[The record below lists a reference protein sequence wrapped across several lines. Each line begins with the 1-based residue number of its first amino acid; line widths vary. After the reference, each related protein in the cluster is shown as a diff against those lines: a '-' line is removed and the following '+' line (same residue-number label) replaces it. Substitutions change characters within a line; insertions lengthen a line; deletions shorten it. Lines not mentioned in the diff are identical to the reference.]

1 MSRCGGPSLCSP
13 MLRAHAQWHLD
24 DISSNLTSRRLASLS
39 RNLRT
44 AWLVCSC
51 RHLTSSSGA
60 GFSTCCSFQGHL
72 SPSTQV
78 HVVSESSA
86 SVSVCVLSVS
96 LFLVGVCTVPGHRSV
111 AHPLSEGADQ
121 AVLHSS
127 LSKQWLFFL
136 DNCAS
141 SAPVGLWHPWICGD
155 LLCLHVPWGGVF
167 LAPLVRRVFLPCL
180 HGLLWFCV
188 RVLNATQCSVITH
201 VATEKYGWVSKPGVL
216 GRSRERPASLS
227 PPPPPQT

>member
-1 MSRCGGPSLCSP
+1 MLCLNLVHPCLSVYCLCRCFLWASARFPVTALWCIPSPRVRIRLCSTP
-13 MLRAHAQWHLD
+13 R
-24 DISSNLTSRRLASLS
+24 
-39 RNLRT
+39 
-44 AWLVCSC
+44 CP
-51 RHLTSSSGA
+51 SSG
-60 GFSTCCSFQGHL
+60 F
-72 SPSTQV
+72 
-78 HVVSESSA
+78 
-86 SVSVCVLSVS
+86 
-96 LFLVGVCTVPGHRSV
+96 
-111 AHPLSEGADQ
+111 
-121 AVLHSS
+121 
-127 LSKQWLFFL
+127 FFL

-227 PPPPPQT
+227 LPPPPPQT